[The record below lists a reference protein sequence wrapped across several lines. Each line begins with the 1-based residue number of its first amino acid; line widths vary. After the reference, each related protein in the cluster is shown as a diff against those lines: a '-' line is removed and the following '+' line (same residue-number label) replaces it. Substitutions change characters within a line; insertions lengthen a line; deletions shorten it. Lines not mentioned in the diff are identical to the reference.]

1 MVEQDIDDLETEIK
15 TLAAHRYAADCR
27 WLLLVGEFDRR
38 KAYERWECR
47 STSHW
52 LNWHCGVSFQAAR
65 DHVRIARALASLPLI
80 TEAFGAGRLSY
91 SKVRAI
97 TRVATPATEAQ
108 LLEWAP
114 HATAAQIERIVAGR
128 RAVAR
133 REAQEAEAASHVSWL
148 FDDDGT
154 LVIRGRLTPE
164 DGAAFVAAMTRAKE
178 VLARNGAS
186 AEAPTEA
193 ERPKV
198 TNAEAFA
205 FIIETFLGAD
215 TTAPLSRHER
225 TLVMVHANAD
235 LSEGHLHDGP
245 NLSTETLRRIACD
258 APACLLAKGSERLDL
273 GRTARQPT
281 RAQKRALMARDGG
294 CRFPGCV
301 ERRYVDAHHVQHWS
315 DGGPTDLDNLVLL
328 CWRHHHALHEGGW
341 SMAFEADAI
350 TVWRPDGSL
359 LATEA
364 LVVPEGPGVVE
375 QNEELGLAI
384 DDETCAA
391 EWDTDNPQY
400 HWAVE
405 GLLHLE
411 DRHKREV
418 EAKEQPRP
426 DEDLRD
432 SA

>member
-1 MVEQDIDDLETEIK
+1 MVEQDIDDLEAEIK

-38 KAYERWECR
+38 KGFERWECR
-47 STSHW
+47 STAHW
-52 LNWHCGVSFQAAR
+52 LNWHCGLNLQAAR
-65 DHVRIARALASLPLI
+65 KQVRVARALEALPLVRD
-80 TEAFGAGRLSY
+80 AFAAGRISY

-97 TRVATPATEAQ
+97 TRVATPATESL
-108 LLEWAP
+108 LLEWAA
-114 HATAAQIERIVAGR
+114 HGTASQLERIVGGR
-128 RAVAR
+128 RAVTR
-133 REAQEAEAASHVSWL
+133 REAQELKAASHVSFL

-154 LVIRGRLTPE
+154 LVVRGRLTPE
-164 DGAAFVAAMTRAKE
+164 DGAAFVAALTRAREALEPEDVEEKGAPAG
-178 VLARNGAS
+178 ARA
-186 AEAPTEA
+186 
-193 ERPKV
+193 
-198 TNAEAFA
+198 TNADALTL
-205 FIIETFLGAD
+205 ITETFLGAD
-215 TTAPLSRHER
+215 TAAPLSRHER

-235 LSEGHLHDGP
+235 VGEGHLHDGP

-258 APACLLAKGSERLDL
+258 APACLIRRGSERLDL
-273 GRTARQPT
+273 GRTVRQPT

-294 CRFPGCV
+294 CRFPGCG
-301 ERRYVDAHHVQHWS
+301 ERRYVDAHHVWHWS
-315 DGGPTDLDNLVLL
+315 DGGPTDVDNLVLL

-341 SMAFEADAI
+341 SMAFEAGAV
-350 TVWRPDGSL
+350 TVWRPDGTL

-432 SA
+432 TG